1 MRSVS
6 LADWILRRVA
16 GREQAASMVGDLV
29 EISQHKGMV
38 WFWFSVFSVVVA
50 RGWRPVLG
58 LILATY
64 SGFWISFLLYTESL
78 GSHAK
83 HRSPELWKPVC
94 MTVLAFGISLCWAM
108 VYCALRFGVR
118 NRFVQ
123 MAFAVAALCVGLAC
137 GWWQPVIL
145 GCCIAGLAGIVG
157 ISVASREVGRTAL
170 ALLVVVAT
178 CNFIWF
184 STRYFVTTRT
194 VETLFM
200 ILVCETMHRW
210 SMGNHKND
218 QVLEDG
224 ETSPGIS

>member
-1 MRSVS
+1 MRSAS
-6 LADWILRRVA
+6 IADWILRRVA

-50 RGWRPVLG
+50 LGWRPVLG

-83 HRSPELWKPVC
+83 HHSPELWKPVC

-123 MAFAVAALCVGLAC
+123 MACAVAACAW
-137 GWWQPVIL
+137 GWPA
-145 GCCIAGLAGIVG
+145 AGGSPSFLDA
-157 ISVASREVGRTAL
+157 ASRAL
-170 ALLVVVAT
+170 QGL
-178 CNFIWF
+178 
-184 STRYFVTTRT
+184 
-194 VETLFM
+194 
-200 ILVCETMHRW
+200 
-210 SMGNHKND
+210 
-218 QVLEDG
+218 
-224 ETSPGIS
+224 